1 MRARLMLLVGA
12 TSSLVLVAFLVPL
25 ALLVRSAA
33 ADRAMSAAIV
43 DAQELAPLVA
53 TAGEQSLDQAVAR
66 ENAARDHQ
74 LTVFLPNSRVIG
86 APAIRSANVELAA
99 SGRSI
104 TADAPGGREVLVAV
118 SGLSNGTAVI
128 RTFVPHAELSAS
140 VARAWLVLGLLG
152 VGLLGVSF
160 LVASRL
166 ARSLV
171 RPIQGAAESSYRI
184 AHGELTERAAVEG
197 PAEIQQV
204 SIGLN
209 LLASRIGELLARER
223 ESVADLSHRVR
234 TPLTALRIDAEAL
247 REPQDRA
254 RLTADLDAVERTVSE
269 VIQELRRPVREE
281 LVPTCDAAEV
291 VTERMAFWSAL
302 AAEEGRSAT
311 LAAATGPL
319 PVGVTR
325 QDLSACIDAL
335 LDNVFTHTPEGC
347 GFGVELAR
355 LPTRAVRLSVADAGP
370 GLPGLA
376 SLQRG
381 HSGADST
388 GLGLDIV
395 RRTAV
400 RAGGTVTV
408 ARSAAGGAR
417 IEVDLGP
424 PARTEPTRHR
434 LGRADSAQR

>member
-53 TAGEQSLDQAVAR
+53 TAGEQSLDLTVTR
-66 ENAARDHQ
+66 ENAARVHQ
-74 LTVFLPNSRVIG
+74 LTVFLPDHRVIG
-86 APAIRSANVELAA
+86 APADRSANVDLAA
-99 SGRSI
+99 TGRSI

-128 RTFVPHAELSAS
+128 RTFVPRAELTAG

-152 VGLLGVSF
+152 LGLLGVSF
-160 LVASRL
+160 VVANRL

-171 RPIQGAAESSYRI
+171 RPIKGAAESSYRI
-184 AHGELTERAAVEG
+184 AHGQLDARAAVEG
-197 PAEIQQV
+197 PVEIQQV

-223 ESVADLSHRVR
+223 ETAADLSHRVR

-254 RLTADLDAVERTVSE
+254 RITADLDAVERTVSE
-269 VIQELRRPVREE
+269 VIREARRPVREE
-281 LVPTCDAAEV
+281 LVPTCDAVEV
-291 VTERMAFWSAL
+291 VTDRMAFWSAL
-302 AAEEGRSAT
+302 AEEEGRSAT
-311 LAAATGPL
+311 LAAAPGPL

-347 GFGVELAR
+347 GFAVELAT
-355 LPTRAVRLSVADAGP
+355 LPTGAVRLSVADEGP
-370 GLPGLA
+370 GPPGPA
-376 SLQRG
+376 ALQRG

-395 RRTAV
+395 RRTAL
-400 RAGGTVTV
+400 RSGGTVTV
-408 ARSAAGGAR
+408 AGSASGGAR

-424 PARTEPTRHR
+424 PARTEPMRHR
-434 LGRADSAQR
+434 LGRADAAQW